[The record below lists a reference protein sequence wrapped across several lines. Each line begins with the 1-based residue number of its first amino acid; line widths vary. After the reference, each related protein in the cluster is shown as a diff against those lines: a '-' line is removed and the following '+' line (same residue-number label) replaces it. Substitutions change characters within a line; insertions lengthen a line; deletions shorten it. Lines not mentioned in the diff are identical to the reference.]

1 MTQSNYSMIT
11 LIRSK
16 PLRKTGSTNKKVQ
29 NIKNIFVE
37 MCFSTT
43 KKEFQKVTF
52 FDFQTRGFKSTV
64 ETVIKRF
71 QKSIPIFSS
80 KLARFLRR
88 IFFLVRAERCNFQ
101 QLLTKN
107 QRIEVLL
114 FYKNFFLILQRIQN
128 AKLPLTAS
136 RIEDT
141 QSRYNPLNN

>member
-1 MTQSNYSMIT
+1 MITKVFMTQSNYSMIT

-71 QKSIPIFSS
+71 
-80 KLARFLRR
+80 
-88 IFFLVRAERCNFQ
+88 
-101 QLLTKN
+101 
-107 QRIEVLL
+107 
-114 FYKNFFLILQRIQN
+114 
-128 AKLPLTAS
+128 
-136 RIEDT
+136 
-141 QSRYNPLNN
+141 